1 MIEGLYFVTDSK
13 LTKQG
18 ILKDTKQVIEAG
30 CRLVQYR
37 EKDKPS
43 REMLEEAKQL
53 AKLCKSN
60 GALFIVNDR
69 LDIALSV
76 DADGVHLGQSDLPI
90 DLARKI
96 LGKGKIIG
104 TSNHSVEEA
113 RQSEKAGA
121 DYISVG
127 PVFHTDTKKDAG
139 PPVGL
144 NLLKQIRAIT
154 KLPIVGIGGVNEEN
168 LKEVL
173 QAGADSVAVISAI
186 VCSNDVEAAARR
198 IIEVIGTKNE
208 KTGAMK

>member
-1 MIEGLYFVTDSK
+1 MIKGLYFVTDSR
-13 LTKQG
+13 LTRQG
-18 ILKDTKQVIEAG
+18 ILKDAKQVIEAG
-30 CRLVQYR
+30 CRLIQYR
-37 EKDKPS
+37 EKNKSS

-53 AKLCKSN
+53 ASLCKSK

-69 LDIALSV
+69 LDIAQAV

-96 LGKGKIIG
+96 LGKEKIVG

-113 RQSEKAGA
+113 KRSEEAGA

-127 PVFHTDTKKDAG
+127 PVFYTNTKKDAG

-154 KLPIVGIGGVNEEN
+154 RLPIVGIGGVNEEN
-168 LKEVL
+168 LEQVL
-173 QAGADSVAVISAI
+173 RAGADSVAIISAI
-186 VCSNDVEAAARR
+186 VSSNDPGKSAER
-198 IIEVIGTKNE
+198 IVKKIG
-208 KTGAMK
+208 GP